1 MSLDKNVPRR
11 IGYISDNLDDYHPIR
26 KHIKI
31 LDDRRVISRRKKYTP
46 IKTDRRRADR
56 RNDLLG

>member
-1 MSLDKNVPRR
+1 MSIDKNVPRR
-11 IGYISDNLDDYHPIR
+11 IGYISDNLDDYHPVR

>member
-1 MSLDKNVPRR
+1 MSIDKNKLRR
-11 IGYISDNLDDYHPIR
+11 VGYISDNLDDYHPIR

-31 LDDRRVISRRKKYTP
+31 LDDRRVISRRKKYAP